1 MEKPLIQ
8 SNEFLNLKNILSLI
22 FASIVQFGAG
32 WEFYRFAIGGLKNRI
47 ADMNLLVV
55 IGTSAAY
62 FYSVFVIFFPFL
74 FPENMR
80 STYFGGAAAI
90 ITFVLLG
97 RYLESSSRNKAT
109 GFLRKLLKLKP
120 QKALI
125 IVDGKEVEVPAD
137 SIVVGDIVVVKAGER
152 IPVDGVVI
160 EGSGDIDQSILT
172 GESLPVLKKTGDTV
186 LGGSLLVD
194 GYILIKA
201 TKTGKDAF
209 IYQLT
214 KLVSQAQEKKPPV
227 GRLAD
232 KVVAV
237 FVPAILII
245 SILTFDVWYL
255 LDKLDI
261 AFLSSVSVLII
272 ACPCALGIA
281 TPIAIV
287 VAVSKGA
294 KEKILIKNPEII
306 EGIKDITLAIFDK
319 TGTITEGK
327 LSVVEEKTFDKQF
340 LKYAYPAL
348 KNSNH
353 PVAKA
358 VLKKI
363 PEYEAKPENFK
374 SMAGK
379 GIIAIVEGKR
389 VVAGNKVL
397 LEEHGFVI
405 EENSEETELFIAVED
420 KLVAAFYLSD
430 NLKPEAKAV
439 LDKLKEKGIKTIL
452 LTGDKKEV
460 AEKICA
466 EAGFDECFAQLKPED
481 KYRIVKEL
489 QQKGEKVMFIGDGI
503 NDAPAMASANVG
515 IAVVQATDI
524 TKETGDILLLRNDLS
539 LVLKAIN
546 LSAFSMNVIKQN
558 LFWAF
563 IYNIIGIP
571 VAAGILYPV
580 AGILLK
586 PVIAGVAMSFSSV
599 SVVLNALRINNA
611 RLGD

>member
-1 MEKPLIQ
+1 
-8 SNEFLNLKNILSLI
+8 
-22 FASIVQFGAG
+22 
-32 WEFYRFAIGGLKNRI
+32 
-47 ADMNLLVV
+47 MNLLIV

-62 FYSVFVIFFPFL
+62 FYSVFVIFFPSF

-97 RYLESSSRNKAT
+97 RYLESRSRNKAT

-125 IVDGKEVEVPAD
+125 IADGKEIEVPAD

-152 IPVDGVVI
+152 VPVDGVVI
-160 EGSGDIDQSILT
+160 EGSGEVDQSILT
-172 GESLPVLKKTGDTV
+172 GESLPVLKKVGDTV

-194 GYILIKA
+194 GYMLIKA

-209 IYQLT
+209 ISQLA

-232 KVVAV
+232 RVVAV

-245 SILTFDVWYL
+245 SILTFDLWYL
-255 LDKLDI
+255 MNKPDI

-306 EGIKDITLAIFDK
+306 EGIKDISVAVFDK

-327 LSVVEEKTFDKQF
+327 LSVIEEKIFDKQL

-358 VLKKI
+358 VLEKI
-363 PEYEAKPENFK
+363 PKYEAKPKSFK
-374 SMAGK
+374 SIAGK
-379 GIIAIVEGKR
+379 GIIAIVEGKN
-389 VVAGNKVL
+389 VIAGNKGL
-397 LEEHGFVI
+397 LKEHGFGI
-405 EENSEETELFIAVED
+405 EDSSEKTELLIAVD
-420 KLVAAFYLSD
+420 NKLVAVFYLSD
-430 NLKPEAKAV
+430 NLKPETKVV
-439 LDKLKEKGIKTIL
+439 LSKLKEKGIKTVL

-460 AEKICA
+460 AQKICA

-481 KYRIVKEL
+481 KYKKVKEF
-489 QQKGEKVMFIGDGI
+489 QEKNEKVMFVGDGI
-503 NDAPAMASANVG
+503 NDAPAMASSNVG

-524 TKETGDILLLRNDLS
+524 TKETGDILLLKNDLN

-546 LSAFSMNVIKQN
+546 LSSFSMNVIKQN

-586 PVIAGVAMSFSSV
+586 PVIAGIAMSFSSV
-599 SVVLNALRINNA
+599 SVVLNALRINKA
-611 RLGD
+611 KLGD